1 MNSTLYNYKRSL
13 TATLSRVAVALVLK
27 WFSSVVST
35 FTGRFSH
42 EPCCQRLTSAGLYP
56 WYNFIFL
63 CFKGINIHSHTQKQR
78 KIEFKPKIKLNHNY
92 YVYFVFSALIQ
103 KSAIRIYIVL
113 FLSAAESI
121 VCQYPSGSVALG
133 NFGRPLW
140 NSTTYR
146 IYSINRP
153 QGAYSIF
160 GPWRW
165 ALIRSLVLIE
175 LSPFSASVVCL
186 FCNKIINAW

>member
-1 MNSTLYNYKRSL
+1 MNSALYNYKRSL

-42 EPCCQRLTSAGLYP
+42 EPCCQRLTSAALYP

-63 CFKGINIHSHTQKQR
+63 CFKGTNIHSHTQKQR

-92 YVYFVFSALIQ
+92 YILRFSAIIQ

-113 FLSAAESI
+113 FLSAADRAK
-121 VCQYPSGSVALG
+121 QLG
-133 NFGRPLW
+133 N
-140 NSTTYR
+140 
-146 IYSINRP
+146 
-153 QGAYSIF
+153 
-160 GPWRW
+160 
-165 ALIRSLVLIE
+165 
-175 LSPFSASVVCL
+175 
-186 FCNKIINAW
+186 